1 MTQIE
6 WTEEF
11 SIGIASIDREHE
23 ALIVQINQLYEQ
35 LNLPTD
41 TETIE
46 SMLEE
51 LQSDFSAHFALE
63 ELLMQEAGF
72 AELEAHRQDHERL
85 LDQIHDLN
93 FHFAEDP
100 DKGKELLIN
109 FLSGWFSQHFRGFDA
124 RLHSQ
129 LG

>member
-1 MTQIE
+1 MAHIE

-11 SIGIASIDREHE
+11 SVGVASIDQEHE
-23 ALIVQINQLYEQ
+23 ALIVQINKIYEQ
-35 LNLPTD
+35 ISLPMD
-41 TETIE
+41 TEIIE

-72 AELEAHRQDHERL
+72 AELEAHRKDHEHL
-85 LDQIHDLN
+85 LDQIHDLS
-93 FHFAEDP
+93 FHFTEDP
-100 DKGKELLIN
+100 ARGKELLIN
-109 FLSGWFSQHFRGFDA
+109 WLSDWFSQHFRGFDA